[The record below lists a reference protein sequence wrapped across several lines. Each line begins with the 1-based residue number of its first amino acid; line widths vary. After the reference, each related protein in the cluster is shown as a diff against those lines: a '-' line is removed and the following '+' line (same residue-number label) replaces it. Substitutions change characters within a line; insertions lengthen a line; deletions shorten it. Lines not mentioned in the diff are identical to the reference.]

1 MSLSIV
7 NQSSVVE
14 QHKPQIHIE
23 NPEDSLPALLVQL
36 LKQVDISFG
45 TVPIDLINQ
54 TLGTCQEI
62 GLVLTTELD
71 NKQSSYLS
79 RTLSTLS
86 HDQFL
91 QSVALEAVLN
101 IPVRQG

>member
-7 NQSSVVE
+7 NSGNIAQ
-14 QHKPQIHIE
+14 QNKPKIHIE
-23 NPEDSLPALLVQL
+23 NPEDSLPALLIQL
-36 LKQVDISFG
+36 LKHVDVSFG
-45 TVPIDLINQ
+45 AVPIDLINL

-101 IPVRQG
+101 VPVRQA